1 MVKKIIIQG
10 FGTRRKKHKYELKH
24 LLNIQLGET
33 SQSLIAS
40 VEPASMEG
48 REEFE
53 TVAQCWC
60 DPKVQVINNAY
71 FVPFPIF

>member
-1 MVKKIIIQG
+1 M
-10 FGTRRKKHKYELKH
+10 RRKEHKYELKR

-40 VEPASMEG
+40 VEPTSMEG

-53 TVAQCWC
+53 NVAQC
-60 DPKVQVINNAY
+60 
-71 FVPFPIF
+71 